1 MLAKTVNGIAAGCL
15 ISIGGC
21 VYLSCSD
28 NKYVGAVLFSVALL
42 CICYKGFS
50 LFTGKV
56 GGMIEEHDGIAFKV
70 LLCGLL
76 GNIIATLL
84 LGLAASYTFP
94 DIANSARTIC
104 SLKLEQ
110 SPLQALF
117 RAFMCGILMH
127 MAVSIYREKKT
138 ALGILFCVPTFILS
152 GFEHSIADMFYFF
165 TARLFS
171 LAAFGYLLLI
181 VVGNAAGAL
190 SIAFFEK
197 IGKEGAKNE
206 KS

>member
-56 GGMIEEHDGIAFKV
+56 GGMIENHDSVAFKI
-70 LLCGLL
+70 LLCGLV

-84 LGLAASYTFP
+84 FGLAASYTFSGIT
-94 DIANSARTIC
+94 DTAGTIC
-104 SLKLEQ
+104 SVKLEQ

-117 RAFMCGILMH
+117 RAFMCGVLMQ
-127 MAVSIYREKKT
+127 MAVSIYKEKKT
-138 ALGILFCVPTFILS
+138 PLGILFCVPTFILS

-171 LAAFGYLLLI
+171 PAVFGYLLLI
-181 VVGNAAGAL
+181 VIGNAAGAL
-190 SIAFFEK
+190 TIAFFEK
-197 IGKEGAKNE
+197 IGKERAKDE
-206 KS
+206 KN